1 MVLPDKIYVVN
12 IIQETDWGNASKIN
26 INAEISL
33 IEVGGNTVVVE
44 MVSDSKPGVM
54 ECALL

>member
-26 INAEISL
+26 INAVISL

-44 MVSDSKPGVM
+44 IVSDSKPGVM

>member
-1 MVLPDKIYVVN
+1 LVLPDKIYVVN

-26 INAEISL
+26 INAVISL

-44 MVSDSKPGVM
+44 IVSDSKPGVM